1 MNTAN
6 FKTRDNDRYCG
17 ACSGSP
23 VYLFGAW
30 AYGTMGIWHD
40 SVARCRNQGL
50 PIAPQPLHIAGIM
63 LKLGGFWMHGSGL
76 APHFLHAID
85 RFRFNHTVVA
95 FFENFSD
102 LRVGI

>member
-17 ACSGSP
+17 ACSGS
-23 VYLFGAW
+23 LRFICSELGRMELW
-30 AYGTMGIWHD
+30 ASGMTQWLDLRIRAY
-40 SVARCRNQGL
+40 
-50 PIAPQPLHIAGIM
+50 PYPQPLHIVGIM

-76 APHFLHAID
+76 ALHAID

-95 FFENFSD
+95 FFERFSN
-102 LRVGI
+102 LRAGV